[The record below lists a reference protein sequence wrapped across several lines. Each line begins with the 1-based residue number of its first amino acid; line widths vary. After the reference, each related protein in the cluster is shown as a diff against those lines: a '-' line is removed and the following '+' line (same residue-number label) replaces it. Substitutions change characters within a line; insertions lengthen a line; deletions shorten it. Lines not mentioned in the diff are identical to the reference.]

1 MQVVVEFSGISR
13 IVTKERQITLD
24 LPDGTSFQDLVE
36 VLSFRY
42 PGLVGQVIDP
52 ADRTL
57 YASNLFNLNGKHMI
71 RPDAMVGEGPQ
82 DGDRLML
89 MSVLAGG

>member
-1 MQVVVEFSGISR
+1 VDI
-13 IVTKERQITLD
+13 L
-24 LPDGTSFQDLVE
+24 GT
-36 VLSFRY
+36 RY

-71 RPDAMVGEGPQ
+71 RPDAMAGEGPH
-82 DGDRLML
+82 DGDRLIL